1 MSNKSTVGANLTIA
15 QLALLSALIIA
26 MTFVPYIGYISYG
39 ALSITLLHLPVIIG
53 ACVLG
58 AKGGAILGGVWGV
71 TCIIK
76 ALLAPPT
83 PLEGIIFRNPL
94 VSLIPRVLAGL
105 AAGAVFSLISKHSG
119 KKNLAAALA
128 AVMGGFYLFYSREVG
143 AGSVSFGGLTK
154 YILAAFGIN
163 ALVEIAVGVVIGV
176 PVSNALR
183 KVKTKA

>member
-1 MSNKSTVGANLTIA
+1 M
-15 QLALLSALIIA
+15 
-26 MTFVPYIGYISYG
+26 
-39 ALSITLLHLPVIIG
+39 
-53 ACVLG
+53 
-58 AKGGAILGGVWGV
+58 
-71 TCIIK
+71 
-76 ALLAPPT
+76 
-83 PLEGIIFRNPL
+83 
-94 VSLIPRVLAGL
+94 SLIPRVLAGL

-128 AVMGGFYLFYSREVG
+128 AVSCCLVNTVLVMGGIYLFYSSEVG

-163 ALVEIAVGVVIGV
+163 ALVEIAVGIVIGV